1 MNQTASV
8 ENTKKFSFDDISDFA
23 SHINSSIPT
32 YDILNNLVLSIS
44 EYFIHES
51 KNIYDI
57 GCSDGRLLSRIKH
70 PAGYKI
76 GLDNSKLL
84 PDNDKAAWRS
94 HDISQGMG
102 ITNACLVYS
111 IFTMQF
117 LSFPVRRRALREIYD
132 GLVEG
137 GAFIWCEKVYAA
149 NSFMQE
155 IFTFTH
161 YDSKRRHF
169 RLEEI
174 YDKEF
179 DLRRIMRPMTDAD
192 NCAMLEETGFNTLCH
207 FWRYLNFVGY
217 IAIKGKA

>member
-1 MNQTASV
+1 MTT
-8 ENTKKFSFDDISDFA
+8 ENKPQKFSFDNIEDFA

-32 YDILNNLVLSIS
+32 YHILNNLILSIS
-44 EYFIHES
+44 EYFIREG

-57 GCSDGRLLSRIKH
+57 GCSDGRLLSMIKH

-76 GLDNSKLL
+76 GMDNSNLL
-84 PDNDKAAWRS
+84 PENDAAAWRR

-102 ITNACLVYS
+102 IANACLVFS

-117 LSFPVRRRALREIYD
+117 LSISVRRRALLEIYD
-132 GLVEG
+132 GLTEG

-149 NSFMQE
+149 SSFMQE
-155 IFTFTH
+155 VFTFTH

-169 RLEEI
+169 KLEEI
-174 YDKEF
+174 YEKEF
-179 DLRRIMRPMTDAD
+179 DLRRMMRPMTDAD
-192 NCAMLEETGFNTLCH
+192 NCAMLREAGFNQPCH

-217 IAIKGKA
+217 IAIKDKAA